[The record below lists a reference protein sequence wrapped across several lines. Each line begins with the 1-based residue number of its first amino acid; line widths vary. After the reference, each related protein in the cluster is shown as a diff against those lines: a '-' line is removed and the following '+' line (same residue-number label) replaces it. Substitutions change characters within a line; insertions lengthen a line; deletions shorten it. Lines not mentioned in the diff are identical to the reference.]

1 MAATTRVYNCSDA
14 VFISFS
20 SQSITLIG
28 DEHAKF
34 MAFSNH
40 FTPETLSAMK
50 ILFQNADAIPSDKVY
65 VDMQAKSTNNIKLKL
80 EETGKF
86 YQRCKFDIEMAFPD
100 DKNIWNQFGFND
112 YDEARKSAR
121 NMYMFYSDFQFMTNL
136 HKEDLLA
143 KNWTEETF
151 TQIEDHKSSL
161 KNLMDE
167 QTKSMVERGRATD
180 QRVVALN
187 SLHDKLAKY
196 MKAAK
201 FIYDG
206 NEEMIKWFKFPVATP
221 TDKKE
226 EEATASEL

>member
-1 MAATTRVYNCSDA
+1 MATTTRIYNCSDA

-20 SQSITLIG
+20 SQSITLIEE
-28 DEHAKF
+28 EHAKF
-34 MAFSNH
+34 TAFSNH
-40 FTPETLSAMK
+40 FTPETLTSVK
-50 ILFQNADAIPSDKVY
+50 ELFQNAANIPSDKVY
-65 VDMQAKSTNNIKLKL
+65 IDMQAKSTNNIKLKL
-80 EETGKF
+80 EEAGKF
-86 YQRCKFDIEMAFPD
+86 YQRCKFDIEMAFPN

-121 NMYMFYSDFQFMTNL
+121 NMYMFYSDFQFMVNL

-151 TQIEDHKSSL
+151 TKIEDHKVSIKS
-161 KNLMDE
+161 LMDE
-167 QTKSMVERGRATD
+167 QTKSMVDRGRATD
-180 QRVVALN
+180 QRIDALN

-206 NEEMIKWFKFPVATP
+206 NEEMLKWFKFPVAT
-221 TDKKE
+221 TTEKKE
-226 EEATASEL
+226 EETTVSES